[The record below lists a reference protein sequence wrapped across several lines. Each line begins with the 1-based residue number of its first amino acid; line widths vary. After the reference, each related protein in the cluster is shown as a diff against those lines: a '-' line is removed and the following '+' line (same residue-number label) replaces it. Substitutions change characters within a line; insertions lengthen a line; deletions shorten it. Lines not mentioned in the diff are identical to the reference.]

1 MTQPDPKMMVKTQ
14 SSLSSLIRDT
24 LSLLE
29 KFEATGMDATMPD
42 DYENLQTILH
52 QATQQQ
58 RALHKVDID
67 AGREQDNLLP

>member
-14 SSLSSLIRDT
+14 SSLSGLIRDT
-24 LSLLE
+24 LTLIE

-42 DYENLQTILH
+42 DYENLQTILR

-58 RALHKVDID
+58 RALHKVDIE
-67 AGREQDNLLP
+67 AGRGQDNQ